1 MNAFREKGMTLTEI
15 AVGCQSGAARD
26 RATAR

>member
-26 RATAR
+26 CATAR